1 MELKCC
7 AFVVPYTVFIEVT
20 TESNCWWGKKS
31 QVLFILKTMLY
42 RIAEDEQEFAE
53 DFWATRRLC
62 KLLVL
67 VL

>member
-1 MELKCC
+1 
-7 AFVVPYTVFIEVT
+7 
-20 TESNCWWGKKS
+20 
-31 QVLFILKTMLY
+31 MLY

-53 DFWATRRLC
+53 EFWATRRLC